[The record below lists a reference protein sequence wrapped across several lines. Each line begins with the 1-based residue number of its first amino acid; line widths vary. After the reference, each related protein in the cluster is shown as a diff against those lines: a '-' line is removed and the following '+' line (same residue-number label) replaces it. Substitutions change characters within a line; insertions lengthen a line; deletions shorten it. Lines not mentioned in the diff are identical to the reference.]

1 MSKHN
6 ASGDSYDQ
14 QHKKTEADIENSQTD
29 KPKQTQIKQKK
40 SEPSQY
46 ASLRSAY
53 NSAGFAFS
61 TLTLLVG
68 CQE

>member
-6 ASGDSYDQ
+6 ASGGSYDQ

-40 SEPSQY
+40 IGTKPICKFKKCLQ
-46 ASLRSAY
+46 
-53 NSAGFAFS
+53 
-61 TLTLLVG
+61 
-68 CQE
+68 